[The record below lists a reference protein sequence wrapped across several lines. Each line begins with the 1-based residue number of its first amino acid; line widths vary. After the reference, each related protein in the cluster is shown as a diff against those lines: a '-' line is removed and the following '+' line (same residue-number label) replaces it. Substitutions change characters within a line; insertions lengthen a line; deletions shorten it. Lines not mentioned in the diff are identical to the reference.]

1 MKNYENV
8 RRVLQDYVANNE
20 IAGASIIIQEGDEV
34 CLKASVGWQDDGKK
48 IPVNEHTIYR
58 LASMTK
64 PITAAAVMILSDE
77 GKLDIGDPISKYL
90 PEYAGTDKEKIQ
102 IIHLLNHSCG
112 LGMVMCP
119 GMMQSMALSDPEH
132 DRLEDRVRRWTEL
145 ILDFPVGTATGYSPS
160 VGFDIAGRIVEVV
173 SGMELDEFF
182 RKKIFEPLGIEDI
195 TFILNEEQRTRRSV
209 VFHDK
214 KLDEN
219 PSPASPTSIEPY
231 ADASLAGYFCGSAG
245 LFGTAE
251 DYNKIV
257 QMYAHDGYYNGVQLL
272 KKETVQRMRTA
283 SNDLLAA
290 PGVKWGLGMQVFG
303 TMEETGYCVNEGSYT
318 WSGAY
323 GTHFFID
330 PKANRT
336 FVLML
341 NSDNLGGSASYISRA
356 VEKAIWEAK

>member
-1 MKNYENV
+1 MRNYENV
-8 RRVLQDYVANNE
+8 KKVLHDFVTNNE

-34 CLKASVGWQDDGKK
+34 VLKESVGWQDDEKE
-48 IPVNEHTIYR
+48 IPVNEHTIFR

-64 PITAAAVMILSDE
+64 PVTAAAVMILSDE
-77 GKLDIGDPISKYL
+77 GKLHIEDPVSKYL
-90 PEYAGTDKEKIQ
+90 PEYADKENIQ

-112 LGMVMCP
+112 LGMLMYP
-119 GMMQSMALSDPEH
+119 GMMQAMTLSDPEH
-132 DRLEDRVRRWTEL
+132 DRLADRVRRWSGL
-145 ILDFPVGTATGYSPS
+145 IPDFPAGTATTYSPA

-182 RKKIFEPLGIEDI
+182 RKKIFEPLGIKDI
-195 TFILNEEQRTRRSV
+195 TFLLNEEQKTRKSI

-214 KLDEN
+214 KTDEN
-219 PSPASPTSIEPY
+219 PSLSDPRSLEPFS
-231 ADASLAGYFCGSAG
+231 DASLAGYFCGAAG

-257 QMYAHDGYYNGVQLL
+257 QMYAHDGCYNGVQLL

-283 SNDLLAA
+283 SNDLPAG
-290 PGVKWGLGMQVFG
+290 PGIKWGLGVQVFG
-303 TMEETGYCVNEGSYT
+303 SREETGYYVSEGSYT
-318 WSGAY
+318 WSGAF

-330 PKANRT
+330 PKENRT

-341 NSDNLGGSASYISRA
+341 NSDNLGGSASYVSRA
-356 VEKAIWEAK
+356 VEKAIWEAR